1 LKLNSLFVVA
11 LALGAVALTVRS
23 QNAPAKP
30 AAMPKIAVIQM
41 REAML
46 STQEGQAAGKAMQ
59 TEFAPRRAAL
69 EKEDAAIVALEEQ
82 LKKGAA
88 TMSPDAQQNTSND
101 IRKRKTKLQHDIE
114 DLDADQQAA
123 DNKVTQE
130 ITGKLGEVIDKMAKA
145 NGYTVVMDASAPL
158 LWASEG
164 ANVTP
169 EVIKAYDA
177 AHPMKGAPSAPAPA
191 QPPAAKK

>member
-1 LKLNSLFVVA
+1 MKLNSLFVVA

-23 QNAPAKP
+23 QSAPAKP

-59 TEFAPRRAAL
+59 TEFAPRRTAL

-88 TMSPDAQQNTSND
+88 TMSPEAQQNMSND

-177 AHPMKGAPSAPAPA
+177 AHPMKGAAPAQAPA
-191 QPPAAKK
+191 QPPATKK